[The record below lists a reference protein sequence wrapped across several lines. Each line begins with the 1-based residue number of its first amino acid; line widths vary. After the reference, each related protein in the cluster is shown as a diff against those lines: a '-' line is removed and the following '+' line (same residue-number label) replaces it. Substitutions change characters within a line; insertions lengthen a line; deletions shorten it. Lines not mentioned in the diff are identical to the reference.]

1 MVYKQRREAIS
12 AERNTDVEVLQN
24 ATLNNLMNREERRIS
39 YENITLSNGDNE
51 NGRVFVKTYPL
62 AHMY

>member
-12 AERNTDVEVLQN
+12 AERNTDVGVIQN
-24 ATLNNLMNREERRIS
+24 ATLNNLMNREEMRTS
-39 YENITLSNGDNE
+39 YENITLPNGDNE
-51 NGRVFVKTYPL
+51 NGRVFVKPYPL